1 MKGISPCSPDFIVSQ
16 LPVKGGV
23 EEFLSLVWQ
32 EGIETEVSLVP
43 CQDMEEGRYVP
54 SDKDPLHS
62 GTFVITQQSYK
73 VKFLL
78 KKKGVTEKRRKFVGI

>member
-16 LPVKGGV
+16 LPVKGGL

-32 EGIETEVSLVP
+32 EGIETVVSLVP
-43 CQDMEEGRYVP
+43 CQDMEEGRFVP
-54 SDKDPLHS
+54 SDKDPLHI

-73 VKFLL
+73 VSL
-78 KKKGVTEKRRKFVGI
+78 KLEL